1 MDNTTQHPFAPRGP
15 LTSAQLRAYVEGG
28 SDNTARHEVEL
39 HMETDPLI
47 REAVE
52 GMQISDAM
60 AGSDALEEARP
71 KVSGSGFGWY
81 LVGGILVLAI
91 IGVIRWSAPAN
102 APQQNAGTLVMSD
115 TTISDLSTT
124 EEVITMTDQE
134 VITAVEIP
142 ESLHIGH
149 SKTDRHAEEM
159 RTEVV
164 AREVQHV
171 DRLKNRT
178 PAFDSVQ
185 PSGAPPPKHSK
196 KHSLQLMYLHDLK
209 LVDPSELYTTD
220 PILTNGPV
228 HLTADLPDEAA
239 REQRTEQQRFLRYT
253 PFMEVAMAKFSR
265 NDHRGCLEELRFLLA
280 QYPNDVNA
288 LFYAGLCCYN
298 LGMYTKAEKFLERA
312 ATHSISAFDEEAV
325 WYNALAMERNGK
337 KDSAKVIFQR
347 IAREGGFYAERAL
360 ERLGK

>member
-1 MDNTTQHPFAPRGP
+1 
-15 LTSAQLRAYVEGG
+15 
-28 SDNTARHEVEL
+28 
-39 HMETDPLI
+39 
-47 REAVE
+47 
-52 GMQISDAM
+52 
-60 AGSDALEEARP
+60 
-71 KVSGSGFGWY
+71 
-81 LVGGILVLAI
+81 
-91 IGVIRWSAPAN
+91 
-102 APQQNAGTLVMSD
+102 
-115 TTISDLSTT
+115 
-124 EEVITMTDQE
+124 
-134 VITAVEIP
+134 
-142 ESLHIGH
+142 
-149 SKTDRHAEEM
+149 
-159 RTEVV
+159 
-164 AREVQHV
+164 
-171 DRLKNRT
+171 
-178 PAFDSVQ
+178 
-185 PSGAPPPKHSK
+185 
-196 KHSLQLMYLHDLK
+196 MYLHDLK

-220 PILTNGPV
+220 PILTNGPE

-337 KDSAKVIFQR
+337 KDSAKAIFQR